1 MHPPSKHT
9 IKGRGSSS
17 SMTGRFAIHVVEL
30 DEHGE
35 PPTNP
40 DTEIRLETAKSLITR
55 NKSPDIPFTQS
66 INPYRGCEQGCIYCF
81 ARPSHSYLDLSPGLD
96 FETRISAKIN
106 APELLA
112 HELSRP
118 GYRCEPIALGINT
131 DAYQPAE
138 RRLEITRKLLSI
150 ALDFKQP
157 LSIITKSGLILRDT
171 DLLTQLAQDNLIQV
185 TVSMTTLS
193 KHLKRTLEPRTAS
206 PAMRLRV
213 IEQLSRAGVPVNVL
227 VAPVIPL
234 INEPEIEAIL
244 AAVAGA
250 GATGASYILLRLP
263 HEVAPLFLNWLQQHF
278 PERAAHVESRI
289 RALRGGKLYDSEFGS
304 RMRGEG
310 VYADLI
316 RQRFM
321 LAARKLGLTNE
332 RHHTLDSGHFRN
344 PSNAQMA
351 LW

>member
-1 MHPPSKHT
+1 
-9 IKGRGSSS
+9 
-17 SMTGRFAIHVVEL
+17 MTGRFAIHVVEL

-40 DTEIRLETAKSLITR
+40 DTEVRLETAKSLITR

-66 INPYRGCEQGCIYCF
+66 INPYRGCEQGCVYCF

-112 HELSRP
+112 QELSRP

-213 IEQLSRAGVPVNVL
+213 IEQLSRAGVPVKVL